1 MVKKIGLV
9 LVGLAVAAVAV
20 VVLLKVQKDA
30 QNQKQV
36 DAFAARISTISSR
49 LVPATTLTEQPC
61 EGKAASLTS
70 VFFINRRALESVAKG
85 GGTQLA
91 AAMKAGSSPASYRLD
106 DKRWLGVVEVVQE
119 SQPNSFGQREF
130 VGGEGRAWL
139 SLFDL
144 ETGKAPCH
152 AVVEYRNSE
161 KVEVSPTNTLSQ
173 DLRNQRDRGLA
184 NAAAKLLGAPL
195 EAQPVF

>member
-1 MVKKIGLV
+1 MLKKIGLV
-9 LVGLAVAAVAV
+9 LAGLAVAAVAV
-20 VVLLKVQKDA
+20 VVLLKVRQDAKD
-30 QNQKQV
+30 QKQL
-36 DAFAARISTISSR
+36 DAFAARISTVSGR
-49 LVPATTLTEQPC
+49 LVPAATLTEQPC
-61 EGKAASLTS
+61 EGKAASLRS
-70 VFFINRRALESVAKG
+70 VFFINRGALQSVAKG

-91 AAMKAGSSPASYRLD
+91 AVMKAGSSPESYRLD

-119 SQPNSFGQREF
+119 SQPSSFGRREF
-130 VGGEGRAWL
+130 VGGQGRAWL

-161 KVEVSPTNTLSQ
+161 KVEVSDTNTLGQ
-173 DLRNQRDRGLA
+173 DLRDQRNRGLA
-184 NAAAKLLGAPL
+184 VAASKLLGAPI